1 MTQELREFL
10 KTAVAGK
17 LKAKEF
23 PGLCLSDQVL
33 QEYSLS
39 SFCPGAAREL
49 SCDPAQVADCRLHWH
64 GSYKVQWEFTP
75 MPSSGQ
81 SLESIA
87 TELMT
92 SSAMPCLSWRPFN
105 QNQAQALSFVLQQ
118 VDGLWRMLFKRSNL
132 STTKYLLEVRNREK
146 GYLVY
151 KHVKVQ
157 DAFLCKP
164 IRVIRFQLV
173 VEVSN
178 AESCRLRVELS
189 SQAPFEF
196 CTAADPHCR
205 VMCFNNDQKVA
216 YLHDS
221 AVAMA
226 RDLHGK

>member
-1 MTQELREFL
+1 MAEPEHP
-10 KTAVAGK
+10 
-17 LKAKEF
+17 E
-23 PGLCLSDQVL
+23 
-33 QEYSLS
+33 
-39 SFCPGAAREL
+39 
-49 SCDPAQVADCRLHWH
+49 
-64 GSYKVQWEFTP
+64 VQWEFTP

-118 VDGLWRMLFKRSNL
+118 VDGLWPMLFKRSNL
-132 STTKYLLEVRNREK
+132 STTKYLLEVRSREK

-157 DAFLCKP
+157 DVFLCKP

-173 VEVSN
+173 VEVTN

-205 VMCFNNDQKVA
+205 VMYLNNDQKVA

-226 RDLHGK
+226 REIYTENEVSTSKGSWQYAGLHLWECRSSLLGDLLSRTA